1 MFKGTIIL
9 DRDGVINKNRSDYV
23 KNINEFEFITGS
35 INAIRLLN
43 NSGFRIVV
51 ASNQAGVAKG
61 LIRQADLSKME
72 AMINFYSNSELHF
85 FYCTHLSTE
94 GCDCRKPKPG
104 MLNSIKNKYK
114 GPFLFIGDNVTD
126 FYAAQNANIDFCLVL
141 TGHGLNA
148 VNQIKDTCSVYE
160 NLLACVKDLL
170 TNREKFYSGDIS

>member
-72 AMINFYSNSELHF
+72 AMINFYSNRSYTF
-85 FYCTHLSTE
+85 
-94 GCDCRKPKPG
+94 
-104 MLNSIKNKYK
+104 SIVH
-114 GPFLFIGDNVTD
+114 I
-126 FYAAQNANIDFCLVL
+126 
-141 TGHGLNA
+141 
-148 VNQIKDTCSVYE
+148 
-160 NLLACVKDLL
+160 
-170 TNREKFYSGDIS
+170 